1 LCSLDDAALIL
12 KQIPDEWVGE
22 AGLPIENP
30 LVFGVLREMTDHRL
44 LGNDEFVPS
53 VRLSHVSMQ
62 VVDLL
67 LDRLEYRDILEVTA
81 VSDAITRHAKR
92 IDPVACLSQNRGQT
106 KG

>member
-12 KQIPDEWVGE
+12 KQIPDEWIGE

-30 LVFGVLREMTDHRL
+30 LVFGVLREMTDHGL

-53 VRLSHVSMQ
+53 ALPPHVSMQ

-67 LDRLEYRDILEVTA
+67 LDRLDSRHIFEITA
-81 VSDAITRHAKR
+81 APDAITRQSKR